1 MKCAHESLYTLSK
14 LMENTKTVQRLRSP
28 DNWIRDRYFMK
39 TRINNFYPRLPV
51 GWQIIVAAGFEGYDA
66 DAEKTNGCRLKLS
79 SLYFVMFGQ
88 WMRSKTSSAIDAEW
102 VSEWEYKFRC
112 AMVTSRMGTRA
123 VTYVAIYVANIDPNV
138 KSNSHV
144 SRTHT
149 FISEYEWEKTTYVYY
164 NYYKSAWAEHT
175 KTLFRLC
182 CCTSYS
188 KRFLHILFQTIH
200 ESRRY
205 YVRLRLGWFPMYTNI
220 CQTECMQPNTWCTL
234 TINMAITHG
243 TRRKHSQLFDCC
255 RGQHTKIKIEFVYTF
270 RLRFV
275 VFVVVFQLQSCGHHL
290 FVFIVSIHCI
300 RMRMRTVTVCGITW
314 TQNYRVDDKVKTMSA
329 KITLFCHFYGIC
341 FHYWRIISSRILWE
355 APCKIKNADNR
366 WNGAQKKKLYTT
378 NNTRIW
384 KDNRD
389 DQQWFWADFF
399 FYLPVCL

>member
-51 GWQIIVAAGFEGYDA
+51 SWQIIVAAGFEGYDA

-88 WMRSKTSSAIDAEW
+88 WIRSKTSSAIDAEW

-123 VTYVAIYVANIDPNV
+123 VPYVAVYVANIDPNV

-149 FISEYEWEKTTYVYY
+149 FIREYEWEKTTYVYY

-175 KTLFRLC
+175 KTLLRLC

-188 KRFLHILFQTIH
+188 KRFMSQGDIMSGWDSDDFQCIQTYAKRNACSPTPDALSQSTWQLHMAR
-200 ESRRY
+200 EE
-205 YVRLRLGWFPMYTNI
+205 NI
-220 CQTECMQPNTWCTL
+220 PNYL
-234 TINMAITHG
+234 I
-243 TRRKHSQLFDCC
+243 
-255 RGQHTKIKIEFVYTF
+255 
-270 RLRFV
+270 
-275 VFVVVFQLQSCGHHL
+275 VVVVSTQKSKSNSSTLFGYVLWFLLLFFSCNL
-290 FVFIVSIHCI
+290 VVITYLSSSSQFIVSE
-300 RMRMRTVTVCGITW
+300 CGCELW
-314 TQNYRVDDKVKTMSA
+314 LSA
-329 KITLFCHFYGIC
+329 
-341 FHYWRIISSRILWE
+341 
-355 APCKIKNADNR
+355 A
-366 WNGAQKKKLYTT
+366 
-378 NNTRIW
+378 
-384 KDNRD
+384 
-389 DQQWFWADFF
+389 
-399 FYLPVCL
+399 